1 MLKQN
6 RPLLKKRKE
15 LFPKRK
21 LFFYYNYYS
30 FVNESVANFLFAS
43 LILET
48 SSGAVVIIWSSVW
61 LATTL
66 KATCFL
72 PAKNNPSPTAA
83 SSSKYFSCSV
93 KLNVFCTTSMVA
105 GDCFI
110 KNCKEEFVI
119 IGFPYSDFIKSATS
133 WVIVVTPSQYFLP
146 LFAKP
151 NKNEAPSSD
160 CISHQASSTTSILFL
175 SFVLT
180 IFQT

>member
-43 LILET
+43 LALKT

-61 LATTL
+61 LATTEI
-66 KATCFL
+66 ATCFL
-72 PAKNNPSPTAA
+72 PAKNNPSPTSA
-83 SSSKYFSCSV
+83 SSKRYFSCSV
-93 KLNVFCTTSMVA
+93 KLKVFCTISIVA

-110 KNCKEEFVI
+110 KSCKEEFVTI
-119 IGFPYSDFIKSATS
+119 AFP
-133 WVIVVTPSQYFLP
+133 
-146 LFAKP
+146 
-151 NKNEAPSSD
+151 
-160 CISHQASSTTSILFL
+160 
-175 SFVLT
+175 
-180 IFQT
+180 